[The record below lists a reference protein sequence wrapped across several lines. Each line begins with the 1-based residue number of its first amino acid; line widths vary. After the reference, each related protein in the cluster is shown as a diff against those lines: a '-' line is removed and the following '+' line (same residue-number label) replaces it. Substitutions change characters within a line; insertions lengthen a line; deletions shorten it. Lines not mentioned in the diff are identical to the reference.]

1 MKCNSVLFNQQ
12 NIGKVRNLL
21 SKKTA
26 VLMSSLSLLPIA
38 TVPLLKIDNQVNKT
52 SELDT
57 LFKLSLGE
65 IAEGKPRFSEKEKY
79 ILNLYYKKSP
89 LFVYQM
95 ITTRKEDGSYKYNG
109 LDIDRILY
117 RSSDEKLNSCSKINP
132 AIINEILSNDAIPEK
147 YFVEILSLSSKH
159 PEEYLKMQKS
169 GLFELISTGKI
180 NANILEKISQN
191 IYLSED
197 SLKSIQNIANKSG
210 LIEILPNSSNILELE
225 NEIKDGQIYQ
235 IKEKLYMP
243 YSDKKYCFELKLSPQ
258 KFKYLFDG
266 FQVFGIRQGKVGDC
280 WLLSAIDGLMNSS
293 SGRAFIYSMFEQ
305 DGEDILIKF
314 PKSKQKIRFKNG
326 KLGKA
331 DSGLIAP
338 TGIKMLEQAYAI
350 YLQNKKNK
358 SSDEIVVQEIKD
370 LEKMLLTIDGGH
382 ARVGIDELLGG
393 HTSVITLKDAIKM
406 LYSSIKFQF
415 VNKKTKG
422 EISRY
427 IEKIKKYANDNSKI
441 VCINFYDNK
450 IATQEEKLIIPEYD
464 LYINHAYCVKKYNK
478 ETGTV
483 VLSNPHDTRYSIEV
497 PLSIIEKYLINCE
510 VSSVR

>member
-21 SKKTA
+21 RKKTV
-26 VLMSSLSLLPIA
+26 VLMSSLSLLPIVTA
-38 TVPLLKIDNQVNKT
+38 PLLKIDNQVNKT
-52 SELDT
+52 IELDA
-57 LFKLSLGE
+57 LFKLSLDE
-65 IAEGKPRFSEKEKY
+65 TIEGKPRFSEKEKF
-79 ILNLYYKKSP
+79 ILNEYYKKSP
-89 LFVYQM
+89 QLVYQM
-95 ITTRKEDGSYKYNG
+95 IITKKEDGNYKYNG
-109 LDIDRILY
+109 LDIDSRLY
-117 RSSDEKLNSCSKINP
+117 RSSDEKLNSFSKINP
-132 AIINEILSNDAIPEK
+132 AIANEILSNNTIPEK

-243 YSDKKYCFELKLSPQ
+243 YSDKKYCFELKISPD
-258 KFKYLFDG
+258 KFLDLFQESQD
-266 FQVFGIRQGKVGDC
+266 FGIKQGKIGNC
-280 WLLSAIDGLMNSS
+280 WLLSALDGIMDSS
-293 SGRAFIYSMFEQ
+293 SGRRFIYSMFEQ

-326 KLGKA
+326 ELGNA
-331 DSGLIAP
+331 NSGLIASK
-338 TGIKMLEQAYAI
+338 GIKMLEQAYAI
-350 YLQNKKNK
+350 YLQNKEAK
-358 SSDEIVVQEIKD
+358 SSNEIVVQEIKD

-382 ARVGIDELLGG
+382 ARAGIEELLGG
-393 HTSVITLKDAIKM
+393 DTSVITLKDIIKGI
-406 LYSSIKFQF
+406 YNSIRFQF

-441 VCINFYDNK
+441 VCVNFYDNK
-450 IATQEEKLIIPEYD
+450 NLSQKETLIMPEYD
-464 LYINHAYCVKKYNK
+464 LYIKHAYCVKKYNK

-483 VLSNPHDTRYSIEV
+483 VLSNPHDTRYSIEI
-497 PLSIIEKYLINCE
+497 PLSIIEKYIINCE
-510 VSSVR
+510 VSSV